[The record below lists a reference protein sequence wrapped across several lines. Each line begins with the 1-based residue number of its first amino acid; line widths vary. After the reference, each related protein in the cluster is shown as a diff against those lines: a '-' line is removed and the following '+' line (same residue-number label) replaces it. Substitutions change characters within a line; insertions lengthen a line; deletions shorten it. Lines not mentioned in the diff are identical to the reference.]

1 MAVIQQ
7 NKQKVRPVLDYREL
21 NDHVDPFTAC
31 ADICTEKLREW
42 RQAGSNVSMLD
53 LRKAYLQVRIH
64 QSLWSYQTVL
74 FKGRRYCLTHMG
86 FGLNVAP
93 SIMQTIVD
101 AILIK
106 DKRIQRA
113 TSAYIDDVYV
123 DKNIMP
129 VACVKEHLY
138 SFGFLN
144 KEPER
149 LQDGAS
155 AWVTGLGRG

>member
-21 NDHVDPFTAC
+21 NDHVDPLMAR

-42 RQAGSNVSMLD
+42 RRARSNISVLD
-53 LRKAYLQVRIH
+53 LRKAYLQVRVH

-74 FKGRRYCLTHMG
+74 FKGRRYCLTRTG

-93 SIMQTIVD
+93 SIMQTIFD
-101 AILIK
+101 TILTK

-123 DKNIMP
+123 NENVVPVLCFDLRPGPPKNAI
-129 VACVKEHLY
+129 A
-138 SFGFLN
+138 
-144 KEPER
+144 R
-149 LQDGAS
+149 
-155 AWVTGLGRG
+155 

>member
-21 NDHVDPFTAC
+21 NDHVDPFTAR
-31 ADICTEKLREW
+31 ADICTENLREW
-42 RQAGSNVSMLD
+42 RRAGSNVSVLD
-53 LRKAYLQVRIH
+53 LRKAYLQVRVH

-86 FGLNVAP
+86 FGLNVAL

-101 AILIK
+101 PILTK

-123 DKNIMP
+123 DESIAP
-129 VACVKEHLY
+129 AARVKEHLC
-138 SFGFLN
+138 SFGLLS

-149 LQDGAS
+149 LQDGAR
-155 AWVTGLGRG
+155 VLGRG